1 MSIEHISVTVVI
13 PAYNE
18 EANVARAVGQVLGEP
33 WPATCALDR
42 VIVVDDCSTDGT
54 RSIAEDMARR
64 DARVVLVQNARRS
77 GKNAGIR
84 AAAAASRSDILAV
97 VDADVLYAPGCLART
112 IELLADNDTLMGVS
126 CIIEPLPAQSWR
138 ERASRSQ
145 ALLVAA
151 LKRRGHAY
159 LSAVYAIKAPAFGAL
174 NIPDGVADDAYI
186 TCWLRAHNYRYAVCS
201 DAVAYIRAATGL
213 RDFAKQTLRGRRGD
227 VSTRQ
232 AVPGSVPLLRRR
244 VLAHAIT
251 RAFGQDPLGFLL
263 YVAWY
268 AIILMTPTHVWLPS
282 VNLSTF
288 DSATSTKD
296 VTAYLSPGAIGDAK
310 VARIDSGLS

>member
-18 EANVARAVGQVLGEP
+18 EANVARAIGQVLGEP
-33 WPATCALDR
+33 WPAAWMLDR
-42 VIVVDDCSTDGT
+42 VFVVDDCSADGT
-54 RSIAEDMARR
+54 RAIAEDVARQ
-64 DARVVLVQNARRS
+64 DARVVLVRNARRS
-77 GKNAGIR
+77 GKNAAIR
-84 AAAAASRSDILAV
+84 AAAAASRSDIVAV
-97 VDADVLYAPGCLART
+97 VDADVLYAPGCLAKT
-112 IELLADNDTLMGVS
+112 IELLVDNDALMGAS

-174 NIPDGVADDAYI
+174 DIPDGVADDAYI

-213 RDFAKQTLRGRRGD
+213 RDFAKQTLRGRLGEA
-227 VSTRQ
+227 VTRR
-232 AVPGSVPLLRRR
+232 AVPGSMPILRRQ
-244 VLAHAIT
+244 VLATALA
-251 RAFGQDPLGFLL
+251 RAFMRDPIGFFL

-268 AIILMTPTHVWLPS
+268 GIVLVTPERAWLSS
-282 VNLSTF
+282 VSLSAF
-288 DSATSTKD
+288 DTVTSTKD
-296 VTAYLSPGAIGDAK
+296 VAIRSA
-310 VARIDSGLS
+310 